1 MAHKKNTEVSR
12 VGRGPGM
19 REESV
24 TNKIVQREIRQ
35 NKLQHWKRTE
45 GAGKEREKN
54 NLRG

>member
-12 VGRGPGM
+12 VGRGLGM

-45 GAGKEREKN
+45 GAGKEREKKQS
-54 NLRG
+54 